1 MFAIAKTADLGNSG
15 AVHRFSAEFAG
26 AHQPFAASQRMR
38 SVGCRTKPEGRLSWR
53 LNFAGR
59 CANSG
64 EQRRAAAHRGP
75 WSVVRGPWSVQS
87 EAFFVAMQATKNPM
101 MPFGVDCRPLRS
113 LALQQDSPFAR
124 IR

>member
-75 WSVVRGPWSVQS
+75 RSVQS